1 MQQPTR
7 GDPVLPKNIERG
19 EPIFI
24 QHLGQKEPELGIFL
38 FKDRSRVLFQSFS
51 EPDGRIYDFY
61 VGDGWMPNFFRVDPD
76 EYMSVKTETYR
87 TTDWYKYL
95 RKYTDNLRFLRERIG
110 EKFFFQENRDG
121 SLYDFVLGTLIRFSM
136 SPSGNYTLTFEDE
149 SGRKHTRHGDISE
162 KPAIYDGT
170 RDRRPLEYTTNNLLG
185 PKGVETLINYGPVEG
200 AIRIKNNLRIP
211 TLRRRLPVLQSRKNV
226 QHELL
231 IKELARKEAEAAAGG
246 GGGGGGGSNTTKGGR
261 RRRRRGRKTRK

>member
-7 GDPVLPKNIERG
+7 GEPVQPDALKKG
-19 EPIFI
+19 DLIFI
-24 QHLGQKEPELGIFL
+24 QHIGKEPELGMFL

-61 VGDGWMPNFFRVDPD
+61 VGDGWMPVLFRVNPKG
-76 EYMSVKTETYR
+76 YMSAKTETYR
-87 TTDWYKYL
+87 TTDRYKYL
-95 RKYTDNLRFLRERIG
+95 RKYTDSLRFLRERIG

-121 SLYDFVLGTLIRFSM
+121 SLSDFVLGTLIHFSM

-185 PKGVETLINYGPVEG
+185 PTGVETLIRNGPVEG
-200 AIRIKNNLRIP
+200 ANKIISL
-211 TLRRRLPVLQSRKNV
+211 LRRPTMNRRLHALQSRKKI

-246 GGGGGGGSNTTKGGR
+246 GGGGGGNSKTRGGR
-261 RRRRRGRKTRK
+261 RDKRRRGHKTRK